1 MAVAQIE
8 IFDQREVDGGLNIEC
23 DAEAL
28 QIIEELGLRGQTNSN
43 KTRVRYPSPNAEQ
56 IIVLEGLFP
65 AATKVEE
72 YAADCIPIRV
82 LKEIRSYKAENPNH
96 VLIIRHAAPAIM
108 KDPVLLAYANESN
121 RNYDWYARDRC
132 ANGQWQDFRIIARWG
147 DALDDWATLAKR
159 ATKALTEEYCKT
171 LQQIVAQIEMQ
182 RAFFR
187 AGGELNTARNMP
199 TINGLS
205 QLGERR

>member
-8 IFDQREVDGGLNIEC
+8 IFDQREVDGELKTEC

-28 QIIEELGLRGQTNSN
+28 QIIMELGLKGQVNSN
-43 KTRVRYPSPNAEQ
+43 QTRVRYPSPNAEQ
-56 IIVLEGLFP
+56 QIVLEGLFP
-65 AATKVEE
+65 AATTVEE
-72 YAADCIPIRV
+72 YAADCIPVRV

-96 VLIIRHAAPAIM
+96 VLVIRHAAPAIM
-108 KDPVLLAYANESN
+108 KDPVLLAYVNESN

-159 ATKALTEEYCKT
+159 ATKAITEEYCKSLT
-171 LQQIVAQIEMQ
+171 QIVAQVEMQ

-187 AGGELNTARNMP
+187 AGGELNTARSMP
-199 TINGLS
+199 TIQSLANLAN
-205 QLGERR
+205 R